1 VILVIA
7 LHAALGVVLLAA
19 GARMGRRS
27 MWLAMVGPVAVVAWV
42 AARAGQVLG
51 GDPVVATIAWVPAFG
66 LSLDLRIDGFSL
78 LFLALIGVAG
88 SAIFG
93 FAARYMPDRPQ
104 TGRFA
109 AFMTLFGGGM
119 VGLVS
124 ADDLFGLF
132 VFWEVTTITSYLL
145 IGHDDHRPAARTA
158 ALQAALVTA
167 TGGLAMLAGFVVLSL
182 AAGTSSLSAILA
194 DPPAA
199 VDAALVLVLLGAL
212 TKSAQFP
219 FHFWLP
225 GAMAAPT
232 PASAFLHS
240 ATMVKAGI
248 YLIGRF
254 SPAFADVGWWSPVVV
269 AAGLLTMLVGG
280 WSALR
285 QHDLKLL
292 LAHGTVSQLGFI
304 VALFGFGEPHLAF
317 AGSTLIIAHGLFKA
331 SLFMVVG
338 AVDHEAGGRDLRK
351 LSGLRRTMPRT
362 FAVAALASASMAAIP
377 PLLGFVA
384 KEAAFDGLLDVSAA
398 AALVAAAASVLT
410 VGYTGRFALVPFTG
424 GVSAEAG
431 AAHEARGGLVG
442 WPALLAVGS
451 LALGLFPG
459 PLAALA
465 GGAAEAL
472 TGEAAGKLVL
482 WPGLT
487 AALGLSA
494 LVLAAG
500 AGLVWA
506 RVGFER
512 FQTRLARRVPLP
524 AADTVYHRTI
534 EGMLALAGRTTAV
547 VQNGSLP
554 VYLTVI
560 VLTAVSLPAVL
571 AIRAGG
577 VTWDERTTGTAPE
590 WALVAIIAV
599 AVAGLLRIRRRFVAV
614 MLLGAVGY
622 SVAGLFLLEGGPD
635 LALTQLLVETLVVF
649 FFAFVLVRLPIGYD
663 EAPRPAF
670 ATTVRVVAAVAVAGF
685 VAAAVLI
692 SGSTRTEPPVS
703 DFYLEQALPAAGGAN
718 VVNVILVD
726 FRGFDTLGEIT
737 VLVVATLGAAALVVP
752 LFARR
757 RDGEE

>member
-1 VILVIA
+1 MILVIA
-7 LHAALGVVLLAA
+7 LHAVLGAVLLAV
-19 GARMGRRS
+19 GGRIGRRS
-27 MWLAMVGPVAVVAWV
+27 MWLALLGPLAIVAWV
-42 AARAGQVLG
+42 AKEAAPILA
-51 GDPVVATIAWVPAFG
+51 GDPVVETLAWVPAFDLG
-66 LSLDLRIDGFSL
+66 LDLRIDGFSL
-78 LFLALIGVAG
+78 LFLAVIGVAG
-88 SAIFG
+88 STIFG

-109 AFMTLFGGGM
+109 AFMALFGGAMAGI
-119 VGLVS
+119 VS
-124 ADDLFGLF
+124 ADNLFGLF

-145 IGHDDHRPAARTA
+145 IGHDDRSPAARTA

-167 TGGLAMLAGFVVLSL
+167 TGGLAMLAGFVLL
-182 AAGTSSLSAILA
+182 ALASGTSSLSAVLA
-194 DPPAA
+194 DLPPG
-199 VDAALVLVLLGAL
+199 VDVALVLVLLGAL

-254 SPAFADVGWWSPVVV
+254 SPAVLDVAWWRPAVVG
-269 AAGLLTMLVGG
+269 AGLVTMLVGG

-292 LAHGTVSQLGFI
+292 LAYGTVSQLGFI

-317 AGSTLIIAHGLFKA
+317 AGAALVVTHGLFKA

-351 LSGLRRTMPRT
+351 VSGLRRTMPRT
-362 FAVAALASASMAAIP
+362 FVVAAVASASMAAIP
-377 PLLGFVA
+377 PTLGFVS
-384 KEAAFDGLLDVSAA
+384 KEAAFDGLLKVSAA
-398 AALVAAAASVLT
+398 AALVAAAASVFT
-410 VGYTGRFALVPFTG
+410 VAYTARFLLAPFTG
-424 GVSAEAG
+424 PLSPEAG

-442 WPALLAVGS
+442 WPALLAGAS
-451 LALGLFPG
+451 LAFGLFPQ
-459 PLAALA
+459 PVARLAT
-465 GGAAEAL
+465 AATEAL
-472 TGEAAGKLVL
+472 TGEAAGQLVL
-482 WPGLT
+482 WPGPT
-487 AALGLSA
+487 AALALSA
-494 LVLAAG
+494 LVLASG
-500 AGLVWA
+500 AALAWG
-506 RVGFER
+506 RTGFER
-512 FQTRLARRVPLP
+512 FQSRLASRTPLP
-524 AADTVYHRTI
+524 AADTVYHRAV
-534 EGMLALAGRTTAV
+534 EGMLALARRTTAV

-560 VLTAVSLPAVL
+560 VLTAVSVPTVL
-571 AIRAGG
+571 ALRAGN
-577 VTWDERTTGTAPE
+577 VSLVERTNASAPE
-590 WALVAIIAV
+590 WALVAIIALVV
-599 AVAGLLRIRRRFVAV
+599 AALLRIRRRFVAV

-663 EAPRPAF
+663 EAPRPGY
-670 ATTVRVVAAVAVAGF
+670 ATTIRVVTAVAVAVF
-685 VAAAVLI
+685 VAVAVLV

-737 VLVVATLGAAALVVP
+737 VLVVATLGAAALVLP

-757 RDGEE
+757 RGGEN